1 MSLAIIAK
9 HNTTASMTSSRL
21 AGWIVD
27 GHMEDGHA
35 VSYLAWWRRVNVEAT
50 FMPIGAAAAV
60 HVVQRVWKA
69 LCICI
74 HFLVYMYLF
83 MHVEG
88 RNIYGISYTLKFK
101 KVLRNSSPHKGL
113 QCCNRYLESRSQ
125 IESFPLSEEYSY
137 IGLASDFP
145 AICIQPS

>member
-27 GHMEDGHA
+27 GHMEDGQA

-69 LCICI
+69 LCMYTLSCI
-74 HFLVYMYLF
+74 YLF

-88 RNIYGISYTLKFK
+88 RNIYGISYTLKLK

-113 QCCNRYLESRSQ
+113 QCCNRYLESYSKVD
-125 IESFPLSEEYSY
+125 SFPLSEEYSY

-145 AICIQPS
+145 GICIQPS